1 MGEVGGFEQVD
12 SVNAINDRNNLYA
25 SYAEVKGQEGVGEQQ
40 PPQSVGSMSD
50 EQLLEMMNS
59 PLSGEEVA
67 MKIAGL
73 NEQGVEINRDT
84 ISLQEFEAYDEWR
97 KKQTHSLWSAIGD
110 GVIGVGHD
118 VGKGLLSAATD
129 WKKNALALGISAIA
143 TPAVGFGIVYGSTL
157 LEAFAR
163 GTRAFGGLFVTA
175 ANHPGSP
182 LYRMFVNPTGDVEQ
196 SYQDFLDLSQ
206 WNAETEKIFSGKTN
220 QLLPNRAT
228 YEKLFGKTFGGN
240 IDDFLGVNHDLATA
254 ASYVLDPI
262 TLMTF
267 GAGAVGKGV
276 ATKAAAAAL
285 KSGEAGNAVAQGV
298 AATAA
303 RNTFKANWLNSLG
316 EGMVKSSNA
325 LATPIDATFKW
336 ITEKAGDV
344 LGTTVSTNAA
354 NTGLRVSRVRPMA
367 GPTSL
372 SHSLLGVAGVTGIMA
387 IPYGVGIA
395 STYAGIKAVGFVGE
409 QLIKRG
415 ASAGIGAQ
423 VAGSG
428 VLNAYLKQMGKSVGH
443 GALYGGAIGYATS
456 GEEGLGHGIGMGIGL
471 GASGHVIGTAYGSV
485 SGAFAK
491 QSIVREFGKHVDHL
505 AKNDKDIT
513 QANNLRTFIE
523 RITADH
529 GEDVALRTMSHI
541 LGIKNTKNTNV
552 AYLTYTDILKT
563 LDSDPNMW
571 VEKSDGNGGT
581 TRVLSD
587 IGVELKRQLDKR
599 VQPDANGNLVQGQG
613 WNGMFEGGDGKQRPY
628 IILKDGQSAK
638 RHIIINIDNLVL
650 ARDAQGNAILSKEVI
665 SPSKTEVKVESPLA
679 ELKGEI
685 DFTAPEAVRQKRMIK
700 DGKETDSIQLSDQSL
715 GRSRA
720 LSIFGEFGE
729 TIAQRGLD
737 FILNG
742 TGPRAVEIKAMFDKL
757 SPEVQKEVKSHLD
770 TLASEYKTNKEANSN
785 AARSASEKNRDA
797 GKAYGDYVDN
807 FVKNGGKVE
816 DAINSPEGQ
825 RLRKAMEDSRIESE
839 KLSKKV
845 GDTQKKVWEKY
856 SDELNARDEAD
867 AILELQPNERASYL
881 KNHAESNTASAHEA
895 LKSELKKRGIMSE
908 GGAFEG
914 VSAFEKEIGRKLTKE
929 ETVQLESLERT
940 FSEVA
945 DAERQRRWR
954 EFLIKEKKGL
964 PKDIAEKLK
973 SPSDLSD
980 AQRARWNEQ
989 HFDYGKEANDAWSNV
1004 EKFKEKLKNRATGE
1018 RIQNTKVT
1026 ATVTAERSIRKLTGK
1041 TAYTAPLG
1049 ELWHALNEIYREE
1062 THGQTIVSRVQ
1073 QWLLGDENNKGVAF
1087 TDTKEAVKFM
1097 NDAYSKLVGPV
1108 SSDRALLWR
1117 EAINDFERT
1126 GKLTKE
1132 SAAALDKFC
1141 EEIGEAMFLEWE
1153 RGRPVDY
1160 VLRGGDLGLARNLIL
1175 NVNDGLSNLIFREGT
1190 NFGADIN
1197 TSQAFFQW
1205 FEKTKSGNKV
1215 RFDPI
1220 IQSAFK
1226 DLVRVYGENGM
1237 KDRGTYTFNL
1247 GGMGAKGLAS
1257 TIEQYGLEHRFDVN
1271 EKGEAVLLSPED
1283 YGRRQFERGNIMV
1296 DELMALAEK
1305 HGPKVLDGMDIWVTH
1320 NDPKKSGG
1328 IGFVVLDKMSRESN
1342 QATLD
1347 TLGKQGDGF
1356 LFQGGDFSDIGQGLS
1371 DLHKAQ
1377 IEGTRTKGV
1386 YLDRGYDLYGAR
1398 GRPRTTP
1405 SGKMLADLKKARER
1419 GHTIIMRGIPTAEAY
1434 KIIAKHLPKTSLNAL
1449 NKLAP
1454 IIADGGH
1461 SMDNVI
1467 SVLHNGF
1474 TQTDAT
1480 GKVFDRTKG
1489 ATITPRT
1496 TNFVPYDL
1504 ELRVTLKNNRSP
1516 SPATWAKEHLAY
1528 IVKGYDIDAL
1538 TRRGNEIWR
1547 DNPELQKSY
1556 NHINEFITDIHRT
1569 IDEYSGSSQIPASK
1583 FFGETNI
1590 GRRRRKYVVAAI
1602 GASPNKTY
1610 QGHELFASEGEWHA
1624 SQFKNYNN
1632 QYNSPFMNLRMDNIL
1647 RFQSIDGERMRVRM
1661 NEKVYYRSMVPTPK
1675 EGYGRMFER
1684 SYQEGDTG
1692 GLRRPEPLMSPEEIA
1707 RLEMELEKL
1716 RKSPLAG
1723 KNRDTKVQRRIE
1735 ALERRIPSAK
1745 LDRDFEGRRSREDE
1759 LRFRNLFGKD
1769 RYQYQSPDE
1778 GIPLNI
1784 ENPMDYSESVGFDYS
1799 EDAVRENVNNT
1810 KALIKTLEKMPQFQ
1824 EDKSTMRFQQGE
1836 TWGATSEQDAQ
1847 FLQSNWKWA
1856 TEQGDIF
1863 LAESTK
1869 RYLAQFGKEVNVI
1882 RHTLEEHLEAGG
1894 TIETY
1899 NQGIKTGQPVVFPA
1913 QHGTGSLEFLK
1924 DPRFKPEFLGQTT
1937 RADSARMGYFFAG
1950 LQETASSY
1958 SKMAIKDS
1966 EKLYGEL
1973 LEMADK
1979 YGNKFLEATSAGFI
1993 PTLAEKE
2000 RATAG
2005 RRKEIGDFFVK
2016 FEKEGKR
2023 LGMTDAEI
2031 AKIKTEF
2038 YKRLD
2043 SFEIEAGRVLSANRF
2058 LNENLISIR
2067 KKYGLTSE
2075 KVKKEL
2081 YDSGNSGEVALIPE
2095 TFEQWS
2101 KEHDEKFRYAIDRL
2115 IEDVRKYIE
2124 TPEFNKSDSPEVSAN
2139 KIIISWENYMGGK
2152 SLIDY
2157 YLQFGGINMDHVSPQ
2172 TAVMIENVVRDV
2184 ITSELKTEKWSN
2196 NLLEN
2201 KVADS
2206 QHRKMRDFVG
2216 KSLANLY
2223 YDKNVRMM
2231 RSFVGFKNPFVYDF
2245 KGEGRSAGPRFGEI
2259 YSQAIANGHDGI
2271 ILQNIHDR
2279 GPNDNIVSVPIG
2291 REKAIFVT
2299 DTTISDK
2306 PAPRNS
2312 GYKEGGKYLHQA
2324 PDEALPAGAFSHNN
2338 PETVAMSR
2346 KFKSLN
2352 GITLGDGKFIIKI
2365 NPDKSFKVGMEYDRM
2380 KHDPFNPLV
2389 RKAYEAFANETLQQ
2403 MQLIIDHGYAPEM
2416 HYAEN
2421 EPYAGSREAI
2431 SDIRSRKR
2439 LKVLATDL
2447 NFGDRKVTQA
2457 DINENPL
2464 LKMSQYKD
2472 ANGVPMRIN
2481 DVFRFVHDFFGHSER
2496 GNGFGPLG
2504 EENAWDVHAR
2514 MYSPLA
2520 RRAMTSGTRGQN
2532 SWVNFVHQPNIEINQ
2547 KREMA
2552 RKLEREGRYQEAF
2565 ALRQTIG
2572 QTRFADQKIG
2582 LMPEWASKFDDEYTP
2597 IEREIYGTHRHA
2609 EGGFGLY
2616 QGADEVHNIH
2626 SPDANSFVES
2636 AMKAKKANKFGSS
2649 VSIKSAAEY
2658 EGYTL
2663 LMAGEGRAHA
2673 TISPDGELGGVIR
2686 GENGT
2691 ADDVHAL
2698 MQAALSTGRVKWLNA
2713 FDTILP
2719 SMYGEYGFEA
2729 VARMPFNDEYKP
2741 IDWDYQLYGKYNAGR
2756 PDVIF
2761 MARTKEKS
2769 NYELSKN
2776 SIPTVKE
2783 WDDGVALT
2791 MRKLEI
2797 AERASDAMPDP
2808 LKFQDTTGNTKQ
2820 EIKFRQQM
2828 LQYADYVRFLDQ
2840 QIKDGQV
2847 KQEQRMAM
2855 LTRWHKQNN
2864 TEQTA
2869 NSWAI
2874 MLDAE
2879 GKRVKVEE
2887 FTKEHLDGL
2896 VSKLVRNDSN
2906 FRKAERE
2913 AMALTK
2919 VTAEVKVN
2927 EAVEQLIEQTTVEKV
2942 EGTETK
2948 LQMLKRIYQERY
2960 REQAIKYLS
2969 SLSSEAGSKLMKG
2982 IDKTYEKRE
2991 MDRLGKLR
2999 EESDAKNAE
3008 VKAKMKKRDEL
3019 ELQFIKEN
3027 EEARAN
3033 NEEIPHPDILNSV
3046 DLELTLWEA
3055 ERDKAVIEMIDKEIE
3070 QMSPEDY
3077 EILAKA
3083 RREKLGHA
3091 SSVEQVEYKV
3101 QTPEEIRSEMEQINN
3116 IAYEG
3121 KLPQGHTYEQFN
3133 GSKIWDDAEFHEEFE
3148 KRLELNE
3155 HLKKIIEGG
3164 EEVKKST
3171 KAPAEQKSRF
3181 RVGTL
3186 EHLAKEKY
3194 ANSEWFDSQGRSIKR
3209 EYKKENGEVATILGL
3224 PENGQSITVKIE
3236 GKPDKV
3242 LKWDELSGKAKKD
3255 ILDKSKEIYPDEYTQ
3270 TIDKVRGLLDELRDK
3285 PIESQREKLLSLLA
3299 LMELW
3304 GFEINPNLTDK
3315 NFTPNVTKSSMSHTE
3330 GMSPDRAMREFL
3342 MQSGALF
3349 TRMEGPAIYGDR
3361 LSLIPELFD
3370 STVEIISAITMGAE
3384 FTQVDKA
3391 TGKIKAASDID
3402 LKKPEGQALVN
3413 AWKDDFLKQYPE
3425 WKEFLVRKST
3435 EEVSSNAKDNAW
3447 KDAKKAFKKK
3457 HGRLPD
3463 DAERADIKATIEKRL
3478 ESKRS
3483 TYAETWIGNFFKGG
3497 EAESVESRVLDNLKQ
3512 QNEGLKKK
3520 QGLSKKELEDA
3531 RLLPEETQ
3539 EQRDYK
3545 KERLQKVKR
3554 VSFSSEEALAQE
3566 ARKTAKDIRMA
3577 FIEWMFTRA
3586 NEYIQDAAVE
3596 FQENQGYKQKKWQDV
3611 KSPDL
3616 EQARR
3621 RQAQKTVEVEELRAE
3636 EEAPVEPEAPAKPVV
3651 QATETPAV
3659 AEYKKPAQTTQAP
3672 VTEKQRQAQALQQAI
3687 EKAQATG
3694 NVRQTGNLTS
3704 AIDKARAEQT
3714 PEKPRNLATAIAEAK
3729 AREEAERARRASQP
3743 AQPSVPPPVQPRPAT
3758 PSVQPTLQPTTPVQP
3773 PKPVTPTSQY
3783 AQPIGPRRPAGR
3795 PPKPVETSQVAKDQ
3809 IADNSNRQIQRNTV
3823 LSDEKI
3829 AQAQVK
3835 VEQSGFIGTLSMN
3848 DRAAVEAMLSIK
3860 DHLTLKQVKKGAGF
3874 FFKSEDSRYM
3884 VNKKKSGSYEV
3895 TMNSHISPYN
3905 NRPIDGKVVAVV
3917 PTLEHAQII
3926 IREFDSDFRKL
3937 VDQSGGNSSATHQ
3950 AQAPVMT
3957 PQQIDQATAQLTQR
3971 AQQNP
3976 SAPVV
3981 SPANL
3986 AQTNPHFN
3994 SAVDALRVLGTPATA
4009 AKERVKAAI
4018 DELGPDAQLN
4028 DIIKK
4033 ALQKSQVVAQ
4043 SIAATNKMHAD
4054 RLNFQTTAVDPS
4066 KVNNTTIMPTN
4077 AGVVEATG
4085 KSLPSIAGMPDSGTQ
4100 SPTTPTIDKNLAAI
4114 LQSLAQ
4120 FKVYQTKYK
4129 LLNGQIQTG
4138 KTYVNSQNFMIS
4150 QKAPNKFMVTG
4161 PQGVYI
4167 GYVESEEDG
4176 MNRIL
4181 KHFYGNASNRP

>member
-1 MGEVGGFEQVD
+1 MASSNDPLFDSTSKFIKASASQPKVPMGEVGGFEQVD

-25 SYAEVKGQEGVGEQQ
+25 SYAEVKGQESVGEQQ
-40 PPQSVGSMSD
+40 PPQSLGNMSD
-50 EQLLEMMNS
+50 DQLLEMMNA
-59 PLSGEEVA
+59 PLTGEEVA

-73 NEQGVEINRDT
+73 NEKGVEINRDT

-97 KKQTHSLWSAIGD
+97 RKQTHSLWSSIGD
-110 GVIGVGHD
+110 GLIGVGHD

-129 WKKNALALGISAIA
+129 WKKNALALGISAVA
-143 TPAVGFGIVYGSTL
+143 TPAVGFGIAYGSTL

-228 YEKLFGKTFGGN
+228 YEKLFGKTFGDQV
-240 IDDFLGVNHDLATA
+240 DDFLGVNHDLATA

-267 GAGAVGKGV
+267 GYGALGKGV

-298 AATAA
+298 ASTAA

-316 EGMVKSSNA
+316 EGMVKTSNA
-325 LATPIDATFKW
+325 VAKPIDAAYKW
-336 ITEKAGDV
+336 VTETAGEI
-344 LGTTVSTNAA
+344 LGTTVSA
-354 NTGLRVSRVRPMA
+354 NGSNTALRVSRVRPMA
-367 GPTSL
+367 GPTSM
-372 SHSLLGVAGVTGIMA
+372 SHAVLGVAGVTGIMT
-387 IPYGVGIA
+387 IPYGMGIA
-395 STYAGIKAVGFVGE
+395 GVYAGIKGVGFVGE
-409 QLIKRG
+409 MLIKKG

-471 GASGHVIGTAYGSV
+471 GASGHIIGTAYGSV
-485 SGAFAK
+485 SGAYAK
-491 QSIVREFGKHVDHL
+491 QSIIREFGKHVDHL
-505 AKNDKDIT
+505 AKNDKDIL

-523 RITADH
+523 RVSADH

-552 AYLTYTDILKT
+552 AYLTYNDILKA

-571 VEKSDGNGGT
+571 VQKSDGNGGT
-581 TRVLSD
+581 TRVLSEL
-587 IGVELKRQLDKR
+587 GVELKKQLDKR
-599 VQPDANGNLVQGQG
+599 VQVDADGNLVQGQG
-613 WNGMFEGGDGKQRPY
+613 WNGMFLSSDGKQKPY
-628 IILKDGQSAK
+628 MIFKDGQSGK
-638 RHIIINIDNLVL
+638 RHILINIDNLIL
-650 ARDAQGNAILSKEVI
+650 ARDANGNAIMHSEIAGTRDVVNPAEMTEGPRPKLNAEDIAAQERLKAVQEADTSIGDIGAEVAI
-665 SPSKTEVKVESPLA
+665 NDA
-679 ELKGEI
+679 
-685 DFTAPEAVRQKRMIK
+685 FNAPEAVARTVTSNEKVIDKTRAAFGITKEFLKDFDDATIEKIRK
-700 DGKETDSIQLSDQSL
+700 DGLESVNFQGS
-715 GRSRA
+715 
-720 LSIFGEFGE
+720 
-729 TIAQRGLD
+729 
-737 FILNG
+737 
-742 TGPRAVEIKAMFDKL
+742 VE
-757 SPEVQKEVKSHLD
+757 
-770 TLASEYKTNKEANSN
+770 TNKLLREKV
-785 AARSASEKNRDA
+785 SESLKTLNEQEKRIVTNLVLD
-797 GKAYGDYVDN
+797 
-807 FVKNGGKVE
+807 KVAE
-816 DAINSPEGQ
+816 LKSK
-825 RLRKAMEDSRIESE
+825 RKSLN
-839 KLSKKV
+839 KLKM
-845 GDTQKKVWEKY
+845 
-856 SDELNARDEAD
+856 
-867 AILELQPNERASYL
+867 
-881 KNHAESNTASAHEA
+881 EA
-895 LKSELKKRGIMSE
+895 LKKNQDIASEANASYEKQLKEGLTDEQIMQSKEYKEYQEKIKLAENEANRVADEFNGLEKSITTSFEIELHAEQISSDIASLKPSERKAQYEKELKNFEVQRENNTPWKEALEKSLKDKGIMSKD
-908 GGAFEG
+908 GSFESKSPTKKPVAKFTG
-914 VSAFEKEIGRKLTKE
+914 FSAPAVDSIKSRRRS
-929 ETVQLESLERT
+929 V
-940 FSEVA
+940 EVA
-945 DAERQRRWR
+945 
-954 EFLIKEKKGL
+954 G
-964 PKDIAEKLK
+964 P
-973 SPSDLSD
+973 
-980 AQRARWNEQ
+980 ARPI
-989 HFDYGKEANDAWSNV
+989 EAKPESTTQV
-1004 EKFKEKLKNRATGE
+1004 P
-1018 RIQNTKVT
+1018 VT
-1026 ATVTAERSIRKLTGK
+1026 IRKLTGK

-1087 TDTKEAVKFM
+1087 TDTKQAVKFM

-1108 SSDRALLWR
+1108 ASDRALQWR
-1117 EAINDFERT
+1117 EAINEFEKT

-1160 VLRGGDLGLARNLIL
+1160 VLRGGDLGFARNLIL

-1197 TSQAFFQW
+1197 TSQAFFKW
-1205 FEKTKSGNKV
+1205 FEQTKSGGKV

-1247 GGMGAKGLAS
+1247 GGIGAKGLAS

-1328 IGFVVLDKMSRESN
+1328 LGFTILDKMSRESN

-1347 TLGKQGDGF
+1347 TLGRQGEGF

-1602 GASPNKTY
+1602 GASPNKAY

-1707 RLEMELEKL
+1707 RLETDLEKL

-1723 KNRDTKVQRRIE
+1723 KNRDTKVQDRIE
-1735 ALERRIPSAK
+1735 RLERRISSAK
-1745 LDRDFEGRRSREDE
+1745 ADRDFEGRRSREAE

-1778 GIPLNI
+1778 AIPLNI

-1847 FLQSNWKWA
+1847 FLRSNWKWA

-1869 RYLAQFGKEVNVI
+1869 RYLNQFGQEVNVI

-1894 TIETY
+1894 TVETY
-1899 NQGIKTGQPVVFPA
+1899 NKDIKTGKAVVMPV

-1924 DPRFKPEFLGQTT
+1924 DPTFKPEFLGRTT

-1950 LQETASSY
+1950 IQETAHSY
-1958 SKMAIKDS
+1958 AKMAGFSPFGEVYSGRVSVGVLRDS
-1966 EKLYGEL
+1966 LSRL
-1973 LEMADK
+1973 DINA
-1979 YGNKFLEATSAGFI
+1979 
-1993 PTLAEKE
+1993 LA
-2000 RATAG
+2000 
-2005 RRKEIGDFFVK
+2005 
-2016 FEKEGKR
+2016 KR
-2023 LGMTDAEI
+2023 I
-2031 AKIKTEF
+2031 AKNFKHAG
-2038 YKRLD
+2038 KLD
-2043 SFEIEAGRVLSANRF
+2043 AWEAFQHEVNK
-2058 LNENLISIR
+2058 NLPT
-2067 KKYGLTSE
+2067 LTSE
-2075 KVKKEL
+2075 TLKSQREKEMIL
-2081 YDSGNSGEVALIPE
+2081 TGSEKDMDGAVALKHKANVEKILREEYRKITNLADRYIDKLRDAERAKAKIDDVE
-2095 TFEQWS
+2095 TGLMEGGYDF
-2101 KEHDEKFRYAIDRL
+2101 
-2115 IEDVRKYIE
+2115 
-2124 TPEFNKSDSPEVSAN
+2124 DSLLDGPY
-2139 KIIISWENYMGGK
+2139 SWFD
-2152 SLIDY
+2152 L
-2157 YLQFGGINMDHVSPQ
+2157 V
-2172 TAVMIENVVRDV
+2172 
-2184 ITSELKTEKWSN
+2184 
-2196 NLLEN
+2196 
-2201 KVADS
+2201 
-2206 QHRKMRDFVG
+2206 MRDEA
-2216 KSLANLY
+2216 KNEAWEYLDNTWNKEESLRDGSPAVTLEDLNSYWSVELSRRTMEMQIEKLDNFTDY
-2223 YDKNVRMM
+2223 SQKLEERINTVIYPEENRSRMM
-2231 RSFVGFKNPFVYDF
+2231 RSFIGYKNPFVYDF
-2245 KGEGRSAGPRFGEI
+2245 KGQGRSAGPRFGEI
-2259 YSQAIANGHDGI
+2259 YRQALASGHDGI

-2279 GPNDNIVSVPIG
+2279 GPNDNILSIPIG

-2299 DTTISDK
+2299 DTSLSDK

-2312 GYKEGGKYLHQA
+2312 GYKEGGRYLHQA

-2389 RKAYEAFANETLQQ
+2389 RKSYEAFANETLQQ

-2416 HYAEN
+2416 HYAES

-2552 RKLEREGRYQEAF
+2552 RRLEREGRYQEAF

-2582 LMPEWASKFDDEYTP
+2582 LMPEWTSKFDDEYTP

-2616 QGADEVHNIH
+2616 QGGDEVHNIH

-2636 AMKAKKANKFGSS
+2636 AMRAKKANKFGSS

-2698 MQAALSTGRVKWLNA
+2698 MKAALSTGKVKWLNA

-2741 IDWDYQLYGKYNAGR
+2741 VDWDYQLYGKYNAGR

-2761 MARTKEKS
+2761 MARTKEKA

-2808 LKFQDTTGNTKQ
+2808 LKFQDTTGNTRQ

-2828 LQYADYVRFLDQ
+2828 LEYADYVRFLDQ

-2855 LTRWHKQNN
+2855 LTRWHKQNK

-2869 NSWAI
+2869 NSWSI

-2879 GKRVKVEE
+2879 GKRIKVEE

-2969 SLSSEAGSKLMKG
+2969 SLSSESGAKLMKG

-2999 EESDAKNAE
+2999 EESDARNAE
-3008 VKAKMKKRDEL
+3008 TKAKMKKRDEL
-3019 ELQFIKEN
+3019 ELRFIKEN

-3033 NEEIPHPDILNSV
+3033 NEEIPHPDVLDSV
-3046 DLELTLWEA
+3046 DLELRLWEA
-3055 ERDKAVIEMIDKEIE
+3055 ERDKAEIEMIDKEIE

-3101 QTPEEIRSEMEQINN
+3101 QTPEEIRAEMEEINSL
-3116 IAYEG
+3116 AYEG
-3121 KLPQGHTYEQFN
+3121 KLPDGHRYEKFN
-3133 GSKIWDDAEFHEEFE
+3133 GQLIWDDVSFHEEFE
-3148 KRLELNE
+3148 KRIELNE
-3155 HLKKIIEGG
+3155 ALKKIIESG

-3304 GFEINPNLTDK
+3304 GFEINPNLSDS

-3330 GMSPDRAMREFL
+3330 GWSAEATMREFL
-3342 MQSGALF
+3342 KQSGALF
-3349 TRMEGPAIYGDR
+3349 TSMEGPAIYGDR

-3413 AWKDDFLKQYPE
+3413 EWKDDFLKQYPE

-3520 QGLSKKELEDA
+3520 HAVSKSEVEQA
-3531 RLLPEETQ
+3531 RLLPEETP
-3539 EQRDYK
+3539 EQIAFK
-3545 KERLQKVKR
+3545 KQRLKKIKR
-3554 VSFSSEEALAQE
+3554 TSFSSDESLAQE

-3586 NEYIQDAAVE
+3586 NEYIQDAAIE
-3596 FQENQGYKQKKWQDV
+3596 FQENQGYNQKKWQDV

-3659 AEYKKPAQTTQAP
+3659 AEYKKPAQPTQAP
-3672 VTEKQRQAQALQQAI
+3672 ITEKQRQAQALQQAI

-3758 PSVQPTLQPTTPVQP
+3758 PAVKPPVQP

-3783 AQPIGPRRPAGR
+3783 AQPIGPVQPPMPAGSSQYDKPIGPRRPAGR

-3905 NRPIDGKVVAVV
+3905 NRPVDGKVVAVV

-3957 PQQIDQATAQLTQR
+3957 PQQIDQATAQLTKR

-4085 KSLPSIAGMPDSGTQ
+4085 KSLPSIAGITDSGTQ